1 MAGLFGLF
9 DYNKEGPGV
18 EKDAPRKKG
27 FILFFEI
34 YFKNFWKFLTV
45 NIAYVVMSCLLVP
58 WGMAQAGITN
68 IARNTARDKH
78 SFGISDYF
86 TTIKKNWKQSLL
98 AGLINLVVGGIVG
111 WSLLFYL
118 DLEPN
123 FIALF
128 GIGVLLFISCTFLIM
143 NFYIWSLI
151 ITFDLPLKKIYTNS
165 FKFVFIN
172 LKRNLLCGTILLL
185 FYAAYFAMLIAS
197 ADSAIQKIVLYL
209 LFTSPFIMPYKLL
222 NSDVATSDILISIAL
237 LVVFIVVISAI
248 SVKLYSASVLHYGSK
263 KLKWKELLSR

>member
-18 EKDAPRKKG
+18 EKDAPRKKS
-27 FILFFEI
+27 FIVFFEI

-45 NIAYVVMSCLLVP
+45 NIAYVVMSCLLIP
-58 WGMAQAGITN
+58 WGLAQAGITN

-86 TTIKKNWKQSLL
+86 STIAKNWKQALL
-98 AGLINLVVGGIVG
+98 AGLINLAVGGIVG

-165 FKFVFIN
+165 FRFVFIN
-172 LKRNLLCGTILLL
+172 LKRNLLCGIILLL
-185 FYAAYFAMLIAS
+185 CYAAYFAFFMFFPLASPLEIIIFVITFPSFRFLLIQFCTFPS
-197 ADSAIQKIVLYL
+197 IKKYMID
-209 LFTSPFIMPYKLL
+209 PYYEQHP
-222 NSDVATSDILISIAL
+222 DEDIEKRRSLGIE
-237 LVVFIVVISAI
+237 VDENETF
-248 SVKLYSASVLHYGSK
+248 
-263 KLKWKELLSR
+263 